1 MSDIFISYASPDR
14 PFAEKLSHILE
25 QQGFSVWWDRTIAP
39 GKTFDEVIEAAL
51 NEASS
56 VIVVWSKMSVTSQ
69 WVRAEAGDA
78 MNRGILIP
86 VLHEEVTLP
95 LVFRQIQAAQLSDW
109 QGEVDHP
116 GFQQM
121 LHAIRDIIGKPVPTV
136 EDADGQQTADEIPGK
151 PEDRQRDSPL
161 PGIGKTDTQ
170 KHIATKHVSFGKWL
184 GVSVFVLAV
193 LGVLLKYLPHS
204 GPGKDPVETKQ
215 DVQDI
220 TTDRLDLE
228 EENEAADQ
236 QKVVK
241 DTAAPASNLQS
252 SVNASDVNVS
262 TPVIVEPAKN
272 VVSQQADSQAKT
284 AKVSPSS
291 APVRNMESKDV
302 VVARSTS
309 KPEEKEQSKVN
320 RASASKQSES
330 KASVPK
336 KVQKITE
343 EQAPV
348 VVAKIADPVGKEA
361 ADPTTQPARKTMKIV
376 IAVFGMPD
384 DEGSARKAEVK
395 IFSRNISNLMAGIIE
410 SSLSAEI
417 SFIHHFPDSG
427 ERRSLYFDAKRNKVN
442 KKLCQEMNVD
452 LVFFSQVEEI
462 DRGPEMGYA
471 WWREPFYSRYD
482 CKTGVRVYKEEYHAN
497 EEKNEAF
504 PFANGLAKS
513 FRTFNEKTHISK
525 YQ

>member
-14 PFAEKLSHILE
+14 PFAQKLSHALE
-25 QQGFSVWWDRTIAP
+25 QQDFSVWWDRTIAP

-51 NEASS
+51 SEASS

-109 QGEVDHP
+109 QGEADHP

-121 LHAIRDIIGKPVPTV
+121 LNAIRDIIGKPVITV
-136 EDADGQQTADEIPGK
+136 EDTNGQRTADENPGK
-151 PEDRQRDSPL
+151 AEDRQRDSSL
-161 PGIGKTDTQ
+161 PGIGETDSQ

-184 GVSVFVLAV
+184 AVSVFVLAIA
-193 LGVLLKYLPHS
+193 LILLKSLPHLS
-204 GPGKDPVETKQ
+204 PGKNPIENKQAIQ
-215 DVQDI
+215 DV
-220 TTDRLDLE
+220 TTGRLVLE
-228 EENEAADQ
+228 EDNQAVDQ
-236 QKVVK
+236 QKMVK
-241 DTAAPASNLQS
+241 DTTAPASHSQTP
-252 SVNASDVNVS
+252 VNAPGANAS
-262 TPVIVEPAKN
+262 TPVIVELAKN
-272 VVSQQADSQAKT
+272 AVSQQAVSQAKP
-284 AKVSPSS
+284 AKVNPPPP
-291 APVRNMESKDV
+291 APVKNVESKD
-302 VVARSTS
+302 SGTKPIS

-320 RASASKQSES
+320 RVLTDKQP
-330 KASVPK
+330 KPKTSVPA
-336 KVQKITE
+336 KVQKTIE
-343 EQAPV
+343 EQPSV
-348 VVAKIADPVGKEA
+348 VVAKITDPVGKETA
-361 ADPTTQPARKTMKIV
+361 EPTTQQARKTMKIV
-376 IAVFGMPD
+376 IAVYGMPD
-384 DEGSARKAEVK
+384 DEGSARSVEVK
-395 IFSRNISNLMAGIIE
+395 TFSRNISNIMAGIIE

-471 WWREPFYSRYD
+471 WWREPFFSRYD
-482 CKTGVRVYKEEYHAN
+482 CKTDVRVYREEYHAN
-497 EEKNEAF
+497 EEENEAF
-504 PFANGLAKS
+504 PYANGLAKS
-513 FRTFNEKTHISK
+513 FRTFNERTHISK